1 MSTRSTTAW
10 WTAPPDRHD
19 PLELLERDALPA
31 LRAGQPVPMAA
42 ARLIESGL
50 RHIMAGRTFEAGL
63 DLARHHH
70 RRPAAHHAQAW
81 RNDALRRLAALLPP
95 ASRRKLASKI
105 ADLLHRPGAQPDRGL
120 YLTEADLLLDELRLR
135 ARHGL
140 DLPTSERQIAR
151 ILANQY

>member
-1 MSTRSTTAW
+1 MSVMSTPAW
-10 WTAPPDRHD
+10 WIAPPDRHD

-50 RHIMAGRTFEAGL
+50 QHIMAGRTFEAGL
-63 DLARHHH
+63 NLARHHH
-70 RRPAAHHAQAW
+70 RRPATHHAQAW

-95 ASRRKLASKI
+95 ASRRKLASQI
-105 ADLLHRPGAQPDRGL
+105 ADLLHRPGAQPNCGL
-120 YLTEADLLLDELRLR
+120 YLTDADLLLDELRLR

-151 ILANQY
+151 ILANQC